1 MPLITSPLP
10 STHWFVNLVQSH
22 LKALL
27 VRLFCISLL
36 TIAIYCYACNEDRN
50 DDNLAV
56 HLQTLG
62 IDVLTQKKT
71 EKTIQEM
78 DLELNLNFTLS
89 KIIEDGK

>member
-1 MPLITSPLP
+1 M
-10 STHWFVNLVQSH
+10 
-22 LKALL
+22 A
-27 VRLFCISLL
+27 
-36 TIAIYCYACNEDRN
+36 E
-50 DDNLAV
+50 

-71 EKTIQEM
+71 EKTVQEM